1 MVQYSF
7 LNDVYN
13 QNCVTGDRD
22 HLYDRLKEAIAKA
35 KRVDIVV
42 AFLMESGVRL
52 LVDDFKGAV
61 DRGAVLRILCGN
73 YLKITQPQA
82 LYLLKDFL
90 GEQVDLRFYNVAHKS
105 FHPKAYLFEYKDGG
119 EIFIGSSNISR
130 SALTDG
136 IEWNY
141 RISAKTSPED
151 YTYFKQTFEDLF
163 LNYSILVD
171 DNELR
176 RYSKSW
182 KRPKLFE
189 ELERIENGVGHQQAI
204 KRIKAAELQKGYQK
218 GIENLSDIQSAEEA
232 PADNFDFI
240 TDDSLQGKIIN
251 FPLPMGAQ
259 IEALYELK
267 KSRLE
272 GWEKGL
278 IVAATGVGKT
288 YLAAFD
294 SRDFARVLFIAHRE
308 EILFQAE
315 RTFKSVRPEKLTGF
329 FSGERKDKNCEIL
342 FATVQTIGREEYL
355 QSGIFQRDEFD
366 YIVIDEFHHA
376 VADGYKN
383 VLEYF
388 KPKFLLGLTATPER
402 LDNQDVFALC
412 DYNVVYEV
420 RLKEAI
426 NKGWLVPFRY
436 YGVFDETDYG
446 SIEYHQGRYDEKQLE
461 DALKLHKRANLIL
474 QNYLKYKSLR
484 ALGFCAG
491 RGHALFMAE
500 YFVRHGIKACAVI
513 SGGGLSIANNDGA
526 SYLLDRRQAIKKL
539 RNSEISVI
547 FSVDIFNE
555 GLDIPDLDL
564 VMFLRPT
571 ESPTVFLQ
579 QLGRGLRK
587 TRKKNYVNVLDF
599 IGNYKKA
606 NLLPF
611 FLTGDGRGDIGQR
624 SRTVI
629 LPDEEEYP
637 EGCFVNFDFR
647 LVNLFK
653 QMAEAQKELFER
665 VKEEYF
671 RIKEDLG
678 EKPLRLVMYTYLD
691 EDIYAVLRSRARIN
705 IFRDYLSFLDK
716 VGEISADEQA
726 LLGTVAHEFLQ
737 TIENTSMTKMYKLPI
752 FLAFYNHG
760 QMKLHINEDDIYQ
773 SFQEFYSY
781 GSNAVDMLRDKVSRD
796 YRTWGKKEF
805 VNLARRNPMHFL
817 QQSSPEFFHEEEQ
830 GFALNPVLKEYLNNP
845 AFVRHFKD
853 IIAYRGRRFFK
864 ERLEKIQAEIE
875 GV

>member
-1 MVQYSF
+1 MGQYSF
-7 LNDVYN
+7 RQNDHYN
-13 QNCVTGDRD
+13 PNCVTGDGD
-22 HLYDRLKEAIAKA
+22 HLYDRLKMAIAKA

-52 LVDDFKGAV
+52 LVDDFKEAV
-61 DRGAVLRILCGN
+61 ERGMILRILCGN

-82 LYLLKDFL
+82 LYLLKDAL

-105 FHPKAYLFEYKDGG
+105 FHPKAYLFEYEDHG
-119 EIFIGSSNISR
+119 EIFVGSSNVSR

-141 RISAKTSPED
+141 RISAKASPED
-151 YTYFKQTFEDLF
+151 YTHFKQTFAELF
-163 LNYSILVD
+163 LNYSIVVD
-171 DNELR
+171 DMELR

-189 ELERIENGVGHQQAI
+189 DLEKMENGSGEEQQ
-204 KRIKAAELQKGYQK
+204 KKHTKAAELEKGYQK
-218 GIENLSDIQSAEEA
+218 GHVDSFAEKA
-232 PADNFDFI
+232 
-240 TDDSLQGKIIN
+240 TVIN

-267 KSRLE
+267 KSRSE

-294 SRDFARVLFIAHRE
+294 SREFARVLFIAHRE
-308 EILFQAE
+308 EILIQAE
-315 RTFKSVRPEKLTGF
+315 RTFQCVRPEKSTGF

-355 QSGIFQRDEFD
+355 QSGFFQRDEFD

-376 VADGYKN
+376 VADGYKK

-388 KPKFLLGLTATPER
+388 EPKFLLGLTATPER

-436 YGVFDETDYG
+436 YGIFDDIDYG
-446 SIEYHQGRYDEKQLE
+446 SIEYRQGRYDEKQLE
-461 DALKLHKRANLIL
+461 EALKLHKRADLIL

-484 ALGFCAG
+484 ALGFCAS

-500 YFVRHGIKACAVI
+500 FFVRHGIKACAVI
-513 SGGGLSIANNDGA
+513 SGNGVDIAENAGA
-526 SYLLDRRQAIKKL
+526 SNLLDRRQAIKKL

-587 TRKKNYVNVLDF
+587 TGKKNYVNVLDF

-611 FLTGDGRGDIGQR
+611 FLTGDGGGIVQR
-624 SRTVI
+624 SRTAI
-629 LPDEEEYP
+629 LPDEGEYP
-637 EGCFVNFDFR
+637 EGCFVNYDFR
-647 LVNLFK
+647 LINLFK
-653 QMAEAQKELFER
+653 EMAEAQKELLER

-678 EKPLRLVMYTYLD
+678 DKPLRLAMYTYLD
-691 EDIYAVLRSRARIN
+691 EGIYAALRNRAGTN

-716 VGEISADEQA
+716 LGDVSADEQA
-726 LLGTVAHEFLQ
+726 LIGTVAHELLQ

-760 QMKLHINEDDIYQ
+760 EMKLHINEDDIYQ
-773 SFQEFYSY
+773 SFQGFYANA
-781 GSNAVDMLRDKVSRD
+781 SNAVDMLRDKGSRD

-805 VNLARRNPMHFL
+805 VDLARRNPMHFL
-817 QQSSPEFFHEEEQ
+817 RQSSPEFFHEEEQ
-830 GFALNPVLKEYLNNP
+830 GFALNPALKEYLNNP
-845 AFVRHFKD
+845 VFVRHFKD
-853 IIAYRGRRFFK
+853 IIDYRGRRFFK